1 MAQQLELER
10 LEAAIS
16 DVRKLKLKDV
26 QLDPFAGTEKE
37 WRSFKISLNCTLTD
51 FDLEDVMEGTE
62 EFPFP
67 DDPNDPTPE
76 ETLAIRLWTAKDRTC
91 RKILLKFCK
100 GSALSVVTAG
110 PIDEK
115 ASEAWARLVV
125 RYD

>member
-16 DVRKLKLKDV
+16 DERKLKLKDV

-62 EFPFP
+62 EF
-67 DDPNDPTPE
+67 E
-76 ETLAIRLWTAKDRTC
+76 AK
-91 RKILLKFCK
+91 F
-100 GSALSVVTAG
+100 
-110 PIDEK
+110 
-115 ASEAWARLVV
+115 
-125 RYD
+125 